1 MSAESAVRPAPG
13 AHRTRRRRSRGR
25 PAWQLALAGLALFG
39 VTAGTIY
46 FFSTRHT
53 AVAPPAPAAAG
64 SAPGAETAARALSPD
79 RVQRMIDEVTLRV
92 QKDPKDSS
100 AWALLA
106 HSYDMLGKFDESS
119 KAYAKLVELMPGNA
133 QVLADYADALAVSKG
148 RSFKGEPEQLLKRAL
163 AADPKNLKALLL
175 AGTDAFDRQAYGD
188 AIGFWER
195 ARAVSTDAAVT
206 RQIDSGLAEARVL
219 GSRTERVG
227 AGHGFPQAGRDDRRR
242 RPRGVGPRQPV
253 GRTAGQSLA
262 RRHGVHLRALDA
274 GFAHAGGAAA
284 QEGARPAAGLPARRQ
299 HGDGAGD
306 QALGVVGGGGRR
318 TRFQAW
324 RCDAAHRGPAGPVEP
339 RGRRVARRPD
349 SDHRGVAVMA
359 KPALLRSIAGS
370 CLLAATLLGPRPAL
384 AVLGERLPAAATGAS
399 QAKGASAM
407 RRTLALSSGVQVY
420 ERASGDGGVIRE
432 YVSADGVVFAVSWNT
447 RFKPRL
453 NELLGR
459 YHEGYAAAASE
470 ALKRPGIQR
479 QSVLRAQDL
488 VVRSTSHLN
497 VFSGRAFVPSLV
509 PAGFDAALAR

>member
-13 AHRTRRRRSRGR
+13 AHRTRRRRHRGR

-219 GSRTERVG
+219 GSRAG
-227 AGHGFPQAGRDDRRR
+227 ASAPATATASRKPATAVVAAGREVTGRVSLSAALQAKASPDDTVFIFARSTLGSRM
-242 RPRGVGPRQPV
+242 PV
-253 GRTAGQSLA
+253 
-262 RRHGVHLRALDA
+262 
-274 GFAHAGGAAA
+274 
-284 QEGARPAAGLPARRQ
+284 
-299 HGDGAGD
+299 
-306 QALGVVGGGGRR
+306 
-318 TRFQAW
+318 
-324 RCDAAHRGPAGPVEP
+324 
-339 RGRRVARRPD
+339 
-349 SDHRGVAVMA
+349 
-359 KPALLRSIAGS
+359 ALLRKKVRD
-370 CLLAATLLGPRPAL
+370 LPLDF
-384 AVLGERLPAAATGAS
+384 RLDDS
-399 QAKGASAM
+399 MAM
-407 RRTLALSSGVQVY
+407 VPEIKLSALSAVVVGARVSKRGDATPHTGDLQGLSSPVAVGSRGVQIQIT
-420 ERASGDGGVIRE
+420 E
-432 YVSADGVVFAVSWNT
+432 
-447 RFKPRL
+447 
-453 NELLGR
+453 EL
-459 YHEGYAAAASE
+459 
-470 ALKRPGIQR
+470 P
-479 QSVLRAQDL
+479 
-488 VVRSTSHLN
+488 
-497 VFSGRAFVPSLV
+497 
-509 PAGFDAALAR
+509 